1 MWNCYHVLLEQLGQH
16 PVRGKT
22 QMTGRY
28 PCYTVYETRDR
39 RYVTVGAYEPHFWAT
54 LCRHFGREDFVDKQ
68 WDEAAREEMLR
79 FFRAAFRDKTLAE
92 WMAELGDK
100 DICFGPVN
108 EIDEIFAD
116 PQIRHRQMAL
126 FSETPAGPMRT
137 VGAPIKLSDTPASLR
152 TPPPLF
158 GADTDAVLR
167 TLGLAD
173 GEIAQLHA
181 EGVV

>member
-1 MWNCYHVLLEQLGQH
+1 
-16 PVRGKT
+16 
-22 QMTGRY
+22 
-28 PCYTVYETRDR
+28 
-39 RYVTVGAYEPHFWAT
+39 VTVGAYEPHFWAT

-92 WMAELGDK
+92 WMAELGDQE
-100 DICFGPVN
+100 ICFGPVN
-108 EIDEIFAD
+108 EINDIFAD

-158 GADTDAVLR
+158 GQDTDAVLR
-167 TLGLAD
+167 TLGLGDA
-173 GEIAQLHA
+173 EIEQLRAQ
-181 EGVV
+181 GVV